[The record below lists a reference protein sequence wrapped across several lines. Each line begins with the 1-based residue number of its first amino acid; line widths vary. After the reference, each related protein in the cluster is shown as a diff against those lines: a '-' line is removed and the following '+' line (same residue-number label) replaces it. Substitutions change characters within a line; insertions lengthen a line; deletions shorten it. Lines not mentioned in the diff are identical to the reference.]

1 MTAEIVSLLDTSDR
15 SGLAHSALDTR
26 LTLVAPQCVC
36 PHLAPGSGP
45 HDGRAGPQA
54 EAGQGPAQAVAPGV
68 HLDDDR
74 GLLVLDVQLVHQD
87 PGEDEEDPGED
98 GNKGE
103 DGVSHVAFLEQQQ
116 EVDDKVET

>member
-15 SGLAHSALDTR
+15 SGLAHSALDTG
-26 LTLVAPQCVC
+26 LTLVAPDGVC
-36 PHLAPGSGP
+36 PQPQLASGP
-45 HDGRAGPQA
+45 HDWLPRPQA
-54 EAGQGPAQAVAPGV
+54 EAGQGPAQGVAPGV

-103 DGVSHVAFLEQQQ
+103 DGVGHVAFLEQQQ

>member
-26 LTLVAPQCVC
+26 LTLVAPQGVS
-36 PHLAPGSGP
+36 PQLTPGPGP
-45 HDGRAGPQA
+45 HDGLARTEA
-54 EAGQGPAQAVAPGV
+54 EAGQGPAQAVAPGL

-74 GLLVLDVQLVHQD
+74 CLLVLDVQLVHQD
-87 PGEDEEDPGED
+87 PGKDEEDPSED

-103 DGVSHVAFLEQQQ
+103 DGVGHVAFLDQQQ